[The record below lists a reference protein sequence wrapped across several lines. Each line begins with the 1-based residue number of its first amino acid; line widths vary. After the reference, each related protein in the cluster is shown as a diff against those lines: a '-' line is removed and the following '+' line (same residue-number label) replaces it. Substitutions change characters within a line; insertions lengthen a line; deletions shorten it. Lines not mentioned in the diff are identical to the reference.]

1 MPMRTK
7 PAADSTAA
15 EPAAGDYQSL
25 WHNRDFVRFWFGET
39 LSLLGTQVTN
49 LALPLTAIYAFGAT
63 EDQVGVLRFLQL
75 VPYIGLALLFGV
87 WVDRVSRRAVML
99 GSNLVRMVLVGLV
112 PVLYELHVLN
122 MGLLMVIA
130 CVLGIASVLF
140 DVSWMPFVP
149 VLVKHPKYYVEA
161 NSKMGISTSATD
173 VAGPG
178 FAGLLVAAVSA
189 PIALV
194 VDAVSYLIS
203 AVTLLRIHP
212 EEPRRAP
219 AADRRV
225 LTELRDGLRWVFGN
239 SILRWLAFIGFCCN
253 FSMITVWT
261 MFLLY
266 GTKDLHLGSSTIG
279 GIFAMASIGGLIGAM
294 LSRRVLARFPLGRV
308 YLIAQS
314 GLLLGP
320 IFIVLASGPRV
331 AMIAVFVL
339 SFFTTYLGLG
349 IAGVI
354 VVSVRQTTTPVSM
367 MGRMTACFRML
378 LFGGGALGG
387 LNAGLLSGA
396 VGARHA
402 IAIAATASA
411 LVVIGLILSPVSRLR
426 ELPPA
431 VVEPF
436 EESLG
441 AVSNAPS

>member
-1 MPMRTK
+1 M
-7 PAADSTAA
+7 
-15 EPAAGDYQSL
+15 
-25 WHNRDFVRFWFGET
+25 
-39 LSLLGTQVTN
+39 GTQVTN
-49 LALPLTAIYAFGAT
+49 LALPLTAIYAFGAS

-99 GSNLVRMVLVGLV
+99 YSNLVRMVLVGLV
-112 PVLYELHVLN
+112 PLMYELHMLN

-161 NSKMGISTSATD
+161 NAKMGISQSSTD

-203 AVTLLRIHP
+203 AVTLMQIHIH
-212 EEPRRAP
+212 EPRTPVAERH
-219 AADRRV
+219 V

-266 GTKDLHLGSSTIG
+266 GTKDLHLGSSTLG

-320 IFIVLASGPRV
+320 IFIVLASGPRI
-331 AMIAVFVL
+331 AMVAVFIL

-411 LVVIGLILSPVSRLR
+411 LVVIGLVLSPVSRLR

-431 VVEPF
+431 VEEPF

-441 AVSNAPS
+441 AVANSPS